1 MKPLKTQGIKTG
13 LTLLSLTLFMSSAY
27 GSNDITK
34 WVEKITENIPP
45 SMENWLGLFGF
56 VLLGFISVKIV
67 RNYLTDILLSF
78 IQKHSIVLTE
88 LNKQKLLFP
97 LSFVVFFGI
106 IITGIGVLDFSEK
119 TESILLRGSYV
130 AFTLGIVTFF
140 FHIVD
145 VISLYM

>member
-1 MKPLKTQGIKTG
+1 MKLLKTQGIKIE
-13 LTLLSLTLFMSSAY
+13 LTLLSFTLFMSSAY

-88 LNKQKLLFP
+88 LNKQKPFP

-119 TESILLRGSYV
+119 TESILLRGSWCGLYPRYSH
-130 AFTLGIVTFF
+130 FF
-140 FHIVD
+140 L
-145 VISLYM
+145 SYC